1 MLSNMNGLFC
11 TSYFLTSMGCSVPH
25 AFLHGWVVLYLI
37 LSNIDGFFCK
47 PRSLTF
53 AMKSKVVAEINRLV
67 DENIIEPVSHS
78 DWAAPVVPVL
88 KLNGEIR
95 FFGDYKVTINK
106 VSNVEQYPIPTL
118 EELTSQIAAG
128 TVYHKLDLSMKV
140 ESLLLSIL

>member
-1 MLSNMNGLFC
+1 
-11 TSYFLTSMGCSVPH
+11 
-25 AFLHGWVVLYLI
+25 
-37 LSNIDGFFCK
+37 
-47 PRSLTF
+47 
-53 AMKSKVVAEINRLV
+53 MKSKVVTEIDRLV
-67 DENIIEPVSHS
+67 EENIIEPVSHS